1 MKYSGRLFNKVAVL
15 GIALVT
21 VLASSDTG
29 FAQSTKQGKAQV
41 RAVHG
46 SARYSTGGGAW
57 LDLTPGAVLTSGAV
71 VATAAGSHVD
81 LYLGINGPVVRVDQD
96 TQVGI
101 DKLTYTDTGA
111 DAVVETQLNLTKG
124 TLIGSVRKLAAASRY
139 EIKTP
144 AGVAGIRGTDYVITH
159 NLMLFI
165 MKGLGHVAYILPD
178 GNILAESV
186 STGEAFIPPGTKRL
200 ITKEEY
206 DRWAPILARLIA
218 PDTAGADTD
227 IDQNIEFVQPN
238 TGATSPVEG
247 EPNGV
252 ED

>member
-1 MKYSGRLFNKVAVL
+1 MKNTGRLFTKTAVL
-15 GIALVT
+15 GIALVAMLT
-21 VLASSDTG
+21 ATTG
-29 FAQSTKQGKAQV
+29 QAQSTKQGKAQV

-57 LDLTPGAVLTSGAV
+57 LNLTTGTTLNSGAV
-71 VATAAGSHVD
+71 VSTAAGSHVD
-81 LYLGINGPVVRVDQD
+81 LYLGINGPVVRVSED
-96 TQVGI
+96 TQMSI

-111 DAVVETQLNLTKG
+111 DAVIETQLNLTKG

-159 NLMLFI
+159 TLMLFI
-165 MKGLGHVAYILPD
+165 LKGLGHVAYILPD
-178 GNILAESV
+178 GNILSESV

-200 ITKEEY
+200 ITKDEF
-206 DRWAPILARLIA
+206 DRWRPIIDRLLAPE
-218 PDTAGADTD
+218 GANVGDLNVNP
-227 IDQNIEFVQPN
+227 IFVDPK
-238 TGATSPVEG
+238 TGTETSPVD
-247 EPNGV
+247 

>member
-1 MKYSGRLFNKVAVL
+1 M
-15 GIALVT
+15 
-21 VLASSDTG
+21 
-29 FAQSTKQGKAQV
+29 

-206 DRWAPILARLIA
+206 DRWASVFAGLLAS
-218 PDTAGADTD
+218 DTAGDDTE

>member
-1 MKYSGRLFNKVAVL
+1 MKYSGRLFTSTAVL
-15 GIALVT
+15 GIALAALLT
-21 VLASSDTG
+21 TSTG
-29 FAQSTKQGKAQV
+29 QAQSTKQGKAQV

-46 SARYSTGGGAW
+46 EARYSTGGGAW
-57 LDLTPGAVLTSGAV
+57 LQLSPGTVLNSGATI
-71 VATAAGSHVD
+71 ATSAASHVD
-81 LYLGINGPVVRVDQD
+81 LYLGINGPVVRVAED
-96 TQVGI
+96 TQVSI

-111 DAVVETQLNLTKG
+111 DAVIDTQLNLTKG

-159 NLMLFI
+159 TLMLFI
-165 MKGLGHVAYILPD
+165 LKGLGHVAYILPD

-206 DRWAPILARLIA
+206 DRWLPIITQLFPEAA
-218 PDTAGADTD
+218 AAGDLNQNRIF
-227 IDQNIEFVQPN
+227 IDST
-238 TGATSPVEG
+238 TGTQTSPV
-247 EPNGV
+247 N

>member
-1 MKYSGRLFNKVAVL
+1 MKYTGRLFNKTAVL
-15 GIALVT
+15 GLALVAMLT
-21 VLASSDTG
+21 ATTG
-29 FAQSTKQGKAQV
+29 EAQSTKQGKAQV

-57 LDLTPGAVLTSGAV
+57 LALAPGTTLYSGSV

-81 LYLGINGPVVRVDQD
+81 LYLGINGPVVRVSED
-96 TQVGI
+96 TQMSL

-111 DAVVETQLNLTKG
+111 DAVIETQINLTKG

-144 AGVAGIRGTDYVITH
+144 AGVAGIRGTNYVITH
-159 NLMLFI
+159 TLMLYI
-165 MKGLGHVAYILPD
+165 LKGLGHVAFILPD
-178 GNILAESV
+178 GNILSESV
-186 STGEAFIPPGTKRL
+186 STGEVFVPPGTKRL

-206 DRWAPILARLIA
+206 DRWSREIPRTTTDQ
-218 PDTAGADTD
+218 PTANRENV
-227 IDQNIEFVQPN
+227 IFVEPK
-238 TGATSPVEG
+238 TGSQTSPVEG
-247 EPNGV
+247 EEQP